1 MGGRWQYANSL
12 PARLVDAS
20 LLSRVRIG
28 PLGVER
34 GLQLLAILLL
44 NLLALL
50 AHIASP
56 GRLIVPCRRL
66 LGLLR
71 QSFLAAVQAFPG
83 QHANDSQH
91 QHQTEQT
98 KNSFHDET
106 RQLQCPDLT
115 TFLCL

>member
-44 NLLALL
+44 NLLTLL
-50 AHIASP
+50 AHRRGFSA
-56 GRLIVPCRRL
+56 LIVPCR
-66 LGLLR
+66 
-71 QSFLAAVQAFPG
+71 QS
-83 QHANDSQH
+83 
-91 QHQTEQT
+91 
-98 KNSFHDET
+98 
-106 RQLQCPDLT
+106 
-115 TFLCL
+115 